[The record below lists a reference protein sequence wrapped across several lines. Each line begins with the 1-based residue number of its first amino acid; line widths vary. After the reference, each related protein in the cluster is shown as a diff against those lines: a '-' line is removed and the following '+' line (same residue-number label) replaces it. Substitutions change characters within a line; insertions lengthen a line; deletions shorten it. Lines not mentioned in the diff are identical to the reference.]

1 MKCPVCNGV
10 QTGKIG
16 AEQYYCWNCFVEFSM
31 QNNSLEVYEV
41 AEDGSL
47 LAYDSPLDQSYSL

>member
-16 AEQYYCWNCFVEFSM
+16 LDQYYCWNCFVEFSI
-31 QNNSLEVYEV
+31 QKDRVEVYEV
-41 AEDGSL
+41 GEDGSL
-47 LAYDSPLDQSYSL
+47 LAYSPAEEETLSL